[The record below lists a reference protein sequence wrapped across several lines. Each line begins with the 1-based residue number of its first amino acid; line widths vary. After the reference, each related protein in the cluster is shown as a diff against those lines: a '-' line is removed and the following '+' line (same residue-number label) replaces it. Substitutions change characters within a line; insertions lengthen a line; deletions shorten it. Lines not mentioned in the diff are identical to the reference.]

1 MPDLDLADLDQWVG
15 MYCDVFALLLQRI
28 FIFAMKSLSG
38 GGLVLPYSSFIPN
51 YGHLHLGCRV
61 SYGPLYFSIA
71 MVDENTFYF
80 TLGIPVFPHTATQ
93 CCRMDPAFSHLQ
105 IKKK

>member
-1 MPDLDLADLDQWVG
+1 

-28 FIFAMKSLSG
+28 FISSMKSLSG
-38 GGLVLPYSSFIPN
+38 VGIVLPYSSFISN

-61 SYGPLYFSIA
+61 SYGPLYFSLA
-71 MVDENTFYF
+71 TVDENTFHF

-93 CCRMDPAFSHLQ
+93 CCCTDPAFFHL
-105 IKKK
+105 